1 VQRIPLIAG
10 AGVTVVTAADDAL
23 ILRPPAPSDRPIA
36 DVGAAVR
43 DALRFPLAGPTLE
56 SLVPREG
63 GRATIVLEPP
73 ALPLPSS
80 QHDPRQ
86 LALAAT
92 VDELERAGIPSG
104 YQTILV
110 AGGFGR
116 RAGRADLE
124 QLVTPDFALRFHGLV
139 TVHDVEAE
147 DLVQIGQVGQIPLR
161 VHPALV
167 ETDVVV
173 VVTAAETVLHGGA
186 GALLGACGREVI
198 RATTSYSLLET
209 SASQGWRLASALER
223 ALRQRVP
230 VVGVSLA
237 LDHPRF
243 GGAVRGY
250 PYDAAALERI
260 ARSPLRR
267 TFSMAPKALRMRIL
281 HALPCEIGVTAA
293 FSGPPSVAHAEALL
307 RAIAAR
313 EVELDEPLDA
323 IVIGI
328 PQTTP
333 VLPRERPN
341 PLLAATT
348 GLGLALRLWRE
359 RFPVRDDGTAIL
371 LHGFERHFPHP
382 TQQPYRAFFQATRLG
397 RDPELIAGAEREA
410 AADERALEIY
420 RQGRTC
426 HPLLPFVHWDACEP
440 ARQRLG
446 AVVVA
451 GCRDATA
458 ARQLGFVPSRSV
470 AAALE
475 MAYGRAG
482 SSDARVGF
490 VVAPP
495 YFPLSVT
502 ERDG

>member
-1 VQRIPLIAG
+1 VRRIPLISG
-10 AGVTVVTAADDAL
+10 PGVTVVAAADDAVV
-23 ILRPPAPSDRPIA
+23 LRPPPPAERPIA

-43 DALRFPLAGPTLE
+43 DALRFPLAGRPLE
-56 SLVPREG
+56 ALVPRAG

-110 AGGFGR
+110 AGGLGR
-116 RAGRADLE
+116 RAGRPDLE

-139 TVHDVEAE
+139 AVHDVEAD
-147 DLVQIGQVGQIPLR
+147 DLVEIGRVGQIPLR

-167 ETDVVV
+167 EADVVV

-198 RATTSYSLLET
+198 RATTSSSLLET
-209 SASQGWRLASALER
+209 SASQGWRLGVAVER
-223 ALRQRVP
+223 ALAERVP
-230 VVGVSLA
+230 LVGVSLV

-243 GGAVRGY
+243 GGALRGY
-250 PYDAAALERI
+250 PYDEAALERV
-260 ARSPLRR
+260 ARSPVRRAFALVPGRLRNH
-267 TFSMAPKALRMRIL
+267 IL
-281 HALPCEIGVTAA
+281 HSLPCEIGVTAA

-313 EVELDEPLDA
+313 EVQLDEPLDA

-359 RFPVRDDGTAIL
+359 RFPLRDDGTAIL
-371 LHGFERHFPHP
+371 LHGFERHFAHP
-382 TQQPYRAFFQATRLG
+382 TQQPYRAFFGATRVG
-397 RDPELIAGAEREA
+397 RDPELLAGAERLA
-410 AADERALEIY
+410 THDERAIALY
-420 RQGRTC
+420 REGRTC
-426 HPLLPFVHWDACEP
+426 HPLLPFAHWDACQP
-440 ARQRLG
+440 ALQRLG
-446 AVVVA
+446 SVVVA
-451 GCRDATA
+451 GCRDANV
-458 ARQLGFVPSRSV
+458 ARQLGFVPTRSV
-470 AAALE
+470 SAALQ

-482 SSDARVGF
+482 GDARIGF

-495 YFPLSVT
+495 YFPLSMV
-502 ERDG
+502 ES